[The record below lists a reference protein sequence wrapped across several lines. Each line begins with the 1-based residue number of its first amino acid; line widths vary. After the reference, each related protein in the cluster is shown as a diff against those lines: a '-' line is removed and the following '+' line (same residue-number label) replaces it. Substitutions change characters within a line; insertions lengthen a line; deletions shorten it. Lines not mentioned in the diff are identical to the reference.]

1 MRLSIKWLR
10 QYVQF
15 RISPEDLGQRLTS
28 VGLEVESI
36 EHLGKVFDGFVVG
49 EVMTIR
55 KHPNADK
62 LTICEVDVQRKGTSP
77 ASVLQIVC
85 GAPNVQKGQKA
96 AVGLIGAVV
105 PKNQHDPEARP
116 FVLSMVKVRGEESSG
131 MICSEYEL
139 GLGTDANGILVLDET
154 AKPGTPLAE
163 YFGLNDIVFE
173 IGVTPNRPDCLS
185 HIGIAREAA
194 AILRKK
200 LTIPKLRIRE
210 EKKGNIKETISIKIE
225 NKRDCARY
233 SARLV
238 TGIIVGPSPEWMQ
251 TSLKAV
257 GIRPINNVVDITNY
271 VMIECGQPLHAFD
284 YDRIQGKQI
293 VVRSASEGEK
303 FVTLDQKEH
312 ALSASTLMI
321 CDAKKPIAIAGVMG
335 GMNSEISISTT
346 SVLIE
351 SAYFDPASIRKT
363 AKQLGISSDAAY
375 RFERGTDPNGTLF
388 AANRAAELMKELAN
402 GKIHKGAVDE
412 YPRKINERRIDV
424 RIVQVNRVLGTA
436 LVASDVKK
444 YLPPIGIRV
453 VENSKGRL
461 KCIAPTFRP
470 DLEQEIDIVEEI
482 ARIHGYANIADK
494 MVSAIDFSGMTT
506 SPDEFHDI
514 RRFLEGSGFSEVVT
528 NSLVDVRTAQ
538 MFSDRVVRIMNPI
551 SQDLSAMRPSS
562 VCSMLQTVSHNT
574 NYGTKDLRLF
584 ELGRTYETVR
594 KEEEGH
600 PVPGYAEKKVLAL
613 CLSGRREQRGWDSS
627 EKGVDIYD
635 MKGVVESLLNKIL
648 LDKFHFIC
656 YDSHSALTEQTIA
669 IEKNGTYVGFV
680 GKVKAELLR
689 TFSIENDVYVS
700 ELNVQDLVQSD
711 EGARSYSPSSKFPI
725 VTRDLAFV
733 VERNILAEDLQRH
746 IAKIGGK
753 LLTQIVLFDIF
764 EGKPLSE
771 NKKSLAF
778 SLQLNSFEKTLTEE
792 EVDSVVNGIVADIH
806 KTFGAELRSS

>member
-28 VGLEVESI
+28 VGLEVEGI
-36 EHLGKVFDGFVVG
+36 EYLGKVFDGFVVG
-49 EVMTIR
+49 EVKGVR
-55 KHPNADK
+55 KHSNADN
-62 LTICEVDVQRKGTSP
+62 LTLCNVDVERKAASP

-85 GAPNVQKGQKA
+85 GAPNVQKGQKV
-96 AVGLIGAVV
+96 AVGLIGAIV
-105 PKNQHDPEARP
+105 PKNQHDPEAKP
-116 FVLSMVKVRGEESSG
+116 FVLSKIKVRGEESSG

-139 GLGTDANGILVLDET
+139 GLGSDANSILVLDES
-154 AKPGTPLAE
+154 AKVGTPLAE
-163 YFGLNDIVFE
+163 YLGLNDIVFE
-173 IGVTPNRPDCLS
+173 IAVTPNRPDCLS
-185 HIGIAREAA
+185 HIGIAREVA

-200 LTIPKLRIRE
+200 LAIPKLKIQG
-210 EKKGNIKETISIKIE
+210 EKKKSAKESVSIKIE

-238 TGIIVGPSPEWMQ
+238 TGISVGPSPVWMQ

-257 GIRPINNVVDITNY
+257 GIRPVNNIVDITNY

-284 YDRIQGKQI
+284 YDRIEGNRI

-312 ALSASTLMI
+312 ALAASTLMI
-321 CDAKKPIAIAGVMG
+321 CDAMKPIAVAGVMG
-335 GMNSEISISTT
+335 GMNSEISNSTT

-363 AKQLGISSDAAY
+363 AKQLGISTDAAY

-388 AANRAAELMKELAN
+388 AADRAAELMRELAD
-402 GKIHKGAVDE
+402 GKIHNGAVDE
-412 YPRKINERRIDV
+412 YPRKIKERIIDV
-424 RIVQVNRVLGTA
+424 RISQVNRVLGTD
-436 LVASDVKK
+436 LVPSDVKK

-453 VENSKGRL
+453 VEKSKGRL

-470 DLEQEIDIVEEI
+470 DLEEEIDIVEEI

-494 MVSAIDFSGMTT
+494 MVSAIDFSAMTT

-551 SQDLSAMRPSS
+551 SNDLSAMRPSS
-562 VCSMLQTVSHNT
+562 VCSMLQTVFHNN
-574 NYGTKDLRLF
+574 NYGTNDLRLF
-584 ELGRTYETVR
+584 ELGRTYETVS
-594 KEEEGH
+594 KDEKGY

-613 CLSGRREQRGWDSS
+613 CLSGRREQQGWDSA

-656 YDSHSALTEQTIA
+656 YDSRSALTEQTIA
-669 IEKNGTYVGFV
+669 VEKNGTYVGFL

-689 TFSIENDVYVS
+689 KFSIENDVYVS
-700 ELNVQDLVQSD
+700 ELNVQVLVNSD
-711 EGARSYSPSSKFPI
+711 EGVRSYSPSSKFPI

-733 VERNILAEDLQRH
+733 VERNTLAEDVQRH

-753 LLTQIVLFDIF
+753 LLTRIVLFDVF

-778 SLQLNSFEKTLTEE
+778 SLQLNSVEKTLTEG
-792 EVDSVVNGIVADIH
+792 EVDSVVNGVVAEVN